1 MQYVAPEHSYTALE
15 VALLKQLDLPKVED
29 YNFLKE
35 YDILNYIGITIED
48 AKLYVDCIIDEFP
61 EFAEKVV
68 NRTYGESLLKFCSLG
83 KPSLFYSK
91 ALKSVLSA
99 HAARYIYH
107 ALLAI
112 KQIKTKFPGQKVNL
126 LEIGA
131 GFGGECFWIQTIAP
145 EIVQCYTIVD
155 LPLVCKFQEKILAHL
170 NVPCKFCTIPDR
182 FSIDEAPLF
191 VISSYSFSSLNKY
204 YQDLYNKFY
213 LNRAGGGFMVWNNW
227 TGYYPFGFQYST
239 EMARPNLNNNT
250 FLKW

>member
-35 YDILNYIGITIED
+35 YDVLNYIGITIED

-99 HAARYIYH
+99 HAARYI
-107 ALLAI
+107 L
-112 KQIKTKFPGQKVNL
+112 
-126 LEIGA
+126 
-131 GFGGECFWIQTIAP
+131 
-145 EIVQCYTIVD
+145 
-155 LPLVCKFQEKILAHL
+155 
-170 NVPCKFCTIPDR
+170 
-182 FSIDEAPLF
+182 
-191 VISSYSFSSLNKY
+191 SLIHI
-204 YQDLYNKFY
+204 
-213 LNRAGGGFMVWNNW
+213 
-227 TGYYPFGFQYST
+227 
-239 EMARPNLNNNT
+239 
-250 FLKW
+250 